1 MRVCIVLGYLLVA
14 CCGALRAQPGS
25 NAREEEVKATLVDM
39 WAAIEE
45 GDVERYASYI
55 HPDITVFGEND
66 VYLAEGK
73 ELEVRGIADWVGRA
87 EGVHTEMH
95 QPRVTIR
102 GDVAWIVYYWT
113 DSGVAGGQRFTT
125 RGKSTRIFVKED
137 GRWLCIHAHFTTV
150 P

>member
-1 MRVCIVLGYLLVA
+1 M
-14 CCGALRAQPGS
+14 
-25 NAREEEVKATLVDM
+25 
-39 WAAIEE
+39 
-45 GDVERYASYI
+45 
-55 HPDITVFGEND
+55 
-66 VYLAEGK
+66 
-73 ELEVRGIADWVGRA
+73 RGIADWMGRA
-87 EGVHTEMH
+87 DGVHTEMH

-137 GRWLCIHAHFTTV
+137 ARWLCIHAHFTTV